1 MKKII
6 YILTAFLLGLVS
18 CNVSELETIKTDKEV
33 EQTGLVAVTM
43 QLKVPVTLNARTRAL
58 ALGDRSE
65 LPSIKDIKV
74 AVFGT
79 SGYPQT
85 YALAEPVDASG
96 NPVSD
101 YATTNGD
108 TCYFKVLLPVYE
120 GEAHVHIIANGDES
134 IKFVEETET
143 SIMEKMSTTDNVG
156 AFWTRVV
163 LIDGILPDKDQNGIM
178 QTDKQG
184 NFIPSDETAE
194 HFKNLQLLRNFA
206 EVKLIN
212 ETTDLTDISW
222 TLVNIP
228 TKGSVAPMAAGTY
241 VDSLYMYD
249 YNAANGKM
257 ELTVDG
263 ETKTYNGFMFPD
275 EPMDYTVPSA
285 GSWPENADPNKP
297 EFSFIDNI
305 NVTDATAED
314 YNAPKASSN
323 FMYERTLPAAS
334 GDAAKKTCIMMRAK
348 YKNETKYTYY
358 RIDLMNEDF
367 EDGAFPIYRNVLYTV
382 RIYRVG
388 NHGAATPEDAN
399 LRDSGGNVSQ
409 TTEAQSLTDIS
420 DGYSRL
426 YVEYIEKN
434 FTDGGKKTLKLKYV
448 PNVDNGTADNSKVT
462 VAVKD
467 KGKALKEGS
476 VPTKI
481 DTDLDGWDIY
491 EFELNGQDEN
501 EDLVSVL
508 SVTADN
514 GETGDANSKLFRN
527 ITLRVMKKMDMKLEL
542 KPKKVDKL
550 GDVTVLNDTL
560 PKNLPASMFPLI
572 FYIEDINHSLN
583 PTQKDDD
590 SGADIIVPVQ
600 TGKSLADGETN
611 SFYFI
616 RTVNYDDY
624 DPAKGGSNV
633 VKTQFQTIK
642 GASATTIYVA
652 NEYFKT
658 QSINLLNDGIYINP
672 LSATVHFNVTS
683 VEIDVEFDE
692 SVTNKTWT
700 VSGGTDVAIK
710 DTTAAHSA
718 VTGGTGN
725 SRFIMEF
732 PVNATT
738 KDVTHKATV
747 TYNGTP
753 HTIEIIQKALE
764 FSITPETQTVSFKA
778 AQAAVTVHAD
788 EGVSWHVS
796 VNGGATIVGA
806 DETGELIGEGTK
818 TVKVNIPK
826 NEGAQRNFTVTAKVD
841 SPEETVTA
849 TITQQIAPVGTM
861 TFDVDSFTY
870 KRNNR
875 TGSATSTDQFVTVAL
890 QNIGNSNDWGNW
902 RNPTNDGYIQMG
914 RGVWEYVGY
923 SVEYVPYRGGITVTP
938 AENIRITGITVTYSD
953 ATNAG
958 YDFGNT
964 PVTVTPGTYVRT
976 GNNTATGQWTGPAT
990 EEITFTNGY
999 QINDGN
1005 YNFSRIT
1012 RIVVTYEAE

>member
-33 EQTGLVAVTM
+33 EQTGRVAVTM

-58 ALGDRSE
+58 GDRDRSE

-101 YATTNGD
+101 YATKNGD
-108 TCYFKVLLPVYE
+108 TYYFKVLLPVYE

-184 NFIPSDETAE
+184 NFIPSYETAE

-285 GSWPENADPNKP
+285 GSWPTSADPNKP

-305 NVTDATAED
+305 VTDEEAED
-314 YNAPKASSN
+314 YNKPKASSN

-334 GDAAKKTCIMMRAK
+334 GDAAKKTCIMMRAR
-348 YKNETKYTYY
+348 YKNGDFSYY

-388 NHGAATPEDAN
+388 NQGAATPEDAN
-399 LRDSGGNVSQ
+399 LRDSGGNVSH

-434 FTDGGKKTLKLKYV
+434 FTEGGKKTLKLKYV

-467 KGKALKEGS
+467 KGNALKEGS

-491 EFELNGQDEN
+491 EFELNGQDED

-508 SVTADN
+508 SVAANN

-527 ITLRVMKKMDMKLEL
+527 ITLRVLKKMDMKLEL

-710 DTTAAHSA
+710 DATAAHA
-718 VTGGTGN
+718 AITGGTGN
-725 SRFIMEF
+725 STFIMEF
-732 PVNATT
+732 PVNTT
-738 KDVTHKATV
+738 TSDVTRKATV

-764 FSITPETQTVSFKA
+764 FSITPATQTVSFKA

-806 DETGELIGEGTK
+806 DEETGELPGEGTK
-818 TVKVNIPK
+818 TIKVNIPK
-826 NEGAQRNFTVTAKVD
+826 NTGGQRNFTVTAKVD
-841 SPEETVTA
+841 SPEKTVTA
-849 TITQQIAPVGTM
+849 TITQQRAPVGTM

-870 KRNNR
+870 NGNNR

-890 QNIGNSNDWGNW
+890 QNIGNDYTDYWSRGYGP
-902 RNPTNDGYIQMG
+902 RRDGYIQMG
-914 RGVWEYVGY
+914 RGVWESDGWFGG
-923 SVEYVPYRGGITVTP
+923 EYVLYRGGITVTP
-938 AENIRITGITVTYSD
+938 AKNIRITGITITYSS
-953 ATNAG
+953 ATYAG

-964 PVTVTPGTYVRT
+964 PVTVTPGKYVRT
-976 GNNTATGQWTGPAT
+976 GNNSTTGAWTGPAT
-990 EEITFTNGY
+990 EVITFTNGY
-999 QINDGN
+999 DDN

-1012 RIVVTYEAE
+1012 RIEVTYEAE

>member
-58 ALGDRSE
+58 VGDRSE

-96 NPVSD
+96 NPVD
-101 YATTNGD
+101 NYAMKNGD
-108 TCYFKVLLPVYE
+108 TYYFKVLLPVYE
-120 GEAHVHIIANGDES
+120 GKAHVHIIANGDES
-134 IKFVEETET
+134 IKFVDETEK
-143 SIMEKMSTTDNVG
+143 SIMEKMNTTGNVG

-163 LIDGILPDKDQNGIM
+163 LQDGILPEKDQNGIM
-178 QTDKQG
+178 RTDTQG

-241 VDSLYMYD
+241 VDALYMYD
-249 YNAANGKM
+249 YNASNGRM

-263 ETKTYNGFMFPD
+263 ETKTYNGYMFPD

-285 GSWPENADPNKP
+285 GSWPESADPNQP

-305 NVTDATAED
+305 VTVATAED
-314 YNAPKASSN
+314 YNKSKASSN

-334 GDAAKKTCIMMRAK
+334 GDAAKKTCIMMRAR
-348 YKNETKYTYY
+348 YKNEEKLTYY

-399 LRDSGGNVSQ
+399 LRDSGGNVSH

-527 ITLRVMKKMDMKLEL
+527 ITLRVMKKMDMTLAL
-542 KPKKVDKL
+542 VPKKVDNL
-550 GDVTVLNDTL
+550 GDVTVLNITL
-560 PKNLPASMFPLI
+560 PKDLPASMFPLI

-583 PTQKDDD
+583 PTQKDDN

-710 DTTAAHSA
+710 DNTEAHAAI
-718 VTGGTGN
+718 TGGTGN
-725 SRFIMEF
+725 STFIMEF

-738 KDVTHKATV
+738 SDVTHTATV

-753 HTIEIIQKALE
+753 HIIEIIQKALE
-764 FSITPETQTVSFKA
+764 FSITPATQTVSFKA

-788 EGVSWHVS
+788 EGAAWHVS
-796 VNGGATIVGA
+796 VNGGVTIVGA
-806 DETGELIGEGTK
+806 DEETGELIGEGTK
-818 TVKVNIPK
+818 TIKVNIPQ
-826 NEGAQRNFTVTAKVD
+826 NTDDQRDFTVTAKVD

-849 TITQQIAPVGTM
+849 TITQQRAPVGTM

-870 KRNNR
+870 NGDNR
-875 TGSATSTDQFVTVAL
+875 TGTATSSDQFVTVAL
-890 QNIGNSNDWGNW
+890 QNIGNSDNWGDW
-902 RNPTNDGYIQMG
+902 RNPRNAGYIQMG
-914 RGVWEYVGY
+914 YRYMG
-923 SVEYVPYRGGITVTP
+923 RGGITVTP

-953 ATNAG
+953 ADFADF
-958 YDFGNT
+958 DFGNNT

-990 EEITFTNGY
+990 EAITFTNGY
-999 QINDGN
+999 QTSYGT
-1005 YNFSRIT
+1005 YNFPRIT